1 MSQPAPD
8 ARGKAATDGDKMH
21 HNKRGALR
29 RVAALGMLA
38 AASALFLFSTGA
50 QAEDK
55 WPSRPI
61 TWVVPFAAGG
71 STDIVARTIGQE
83 VSKALGQPVV
93 VENRPGAAGA
103 VGAGYVARAKPDGYT
118 LFGGTIST
126 HAINASLY
134 KNLSYDPVR
143 DFEPVCLI
151 AYVPN
156 VLMVDAK
163 LPIHN
168 VKELIAYAKSHP
180 GLSFASS
187 GAGTSTHLAGELFA
201 DMIKVPMTHVPYKG
215 SPQAIQD
222 VAAGLVPFLF
232 DQLTAGDAMIKA
244 GKLRALAVTSPK
256 RSALAPNVPTMA
268 EAGVPGFE
276 MVSWQALYAPH
287 GTPKDVVQRLN
298 AEVVRALKQPAVQ
311 QRMTQQL
318 GMEVVGSSPA
328 ELAAFMGKEIPRWA
342 ELVKKSGATA
352 N

>member
-1 MSQPAPD
+1 MKQGIAA
-8 ARGKAATDGDKMH
+8 ARRSARTLAACVAFGL
-21 HNKRGALR
+21 GALG
-29 RVAALGMLA
+29 AP
-38 AASALFLFSTGA
+38 A
-50 QAEDK
+50 QAQDK

-83 VSKALGQPVV
+83 VSRALGQPVV

-103 VGAGYVARAKPDGYT
+103 VGAGYVARAKADGYT

-134 KNLSYDPVR
+134 KNLSYDPVK
-143 DFEPVCLI
+143 DFEPVSLVG
-151 AYVPN
+151 YVPN
-156 VLMVDAK
+156 VLMVNAE
-163 LPIHN
+163 LPVSN
-168 VKELIAYAKSHP
+168 VQELIAYAKKKN

-201 DMIKVPMTHVPYKG
+201 DLVHVPMTHVPYKG
-215 SPQAIQD
+215 SPQAVQD

-232 DQLTAGDAMIKA
+232 DQLTAGEAMIKA

-256 RSALAPNVPTMA
+256 RSALLPKVPTMA
-268 EAGVPGFE
+268 EAGVSGFE

-287 GTPKDVVQRLN
+287 GTPKEIVQRLN

-311 QRMTQQL
+311 QRLSQQL
-318 GMEVVGSSPA
+318 GMEIVGSTPA
-328 ELAAFMGKEIPRWA
+328 ELAGLMDKEIPRWA
-342 ELVKKSGATA
+342 ALVKKSGAKA
-352 N
+352 E

>member
-1 MSQPAPD
+1 MS
-8 ARGKAATDGDKMH
+8 
-21 HNKRGALR
+21 
-29 RVAALGMLA
+29 
-38 AASALFLFSTGA
+38 A
-50 QAEDK
+50 QAQDK

-83 VSKALGQPVV
+83 VSRALGQPVV

-103 VGAGYVARAKPDGYT
+103 VGAGYVARAKADGYT

-134 KNLSYDPVR
+134 KNLSYDPVK
-143 DFEPVCLI
+143 DFEPVSLVG
-151 AYVPN
+151 YVPN
-156 VLMVDAK
+156 VLMVNAE
-163 LPIHN
+163 LPVSN
-168 VKELIAYAKSHP
+168 VQELIAYAKKKN

-201 DMIKVPMTHVPYKG
+201 DLIHVPMTHVPYKG
-215 SPQAIQD
+215 SPQAVQD

-232 DQLTAGDAMIKA
+232 DQLTAGEAMIKA

-256 RSALAPNVPTMA
+256 RSALLPKVPTMA
-268 EAGVPGFE
+268 EAGVSGFE

-287 GTPKDVVQRLN
+287 GTPKDIVQRLN

-311 QRMTQQL
+311 QRLSQQL
-318 GMEVVGSSPA
+318 GMEIVGSTPA
-328 ELAAFMGKEIPRWA
+328 ELAALMDKEIPRWA
-342 ELVKKSGATA
+342 ALVKKSGAKA
-352 N
+352 E

>member
-1 MSQPAPD
+1 MQQGIAA
-8 ARGKAATDGDKMH
+8 AR
-21 HNKRGALR
+21 RGAR
-29 RVAALGMLA
+29 TLA
-38 AASALFLFSTGA
+38 ACVAFGIGALNAPVQA
-50 QAEDK
+50 QDK

-83 VSKALGQPVV
+83 VSRALGQPVV

-134 KNLSYDPVR
+134 KNLSYDPVK
-143 DFEPVCLI
+143 DFEPVSLVG
-151 AYVPN
+151 YVPN
-156 VLMVDAK
+156 VLMVNAE
-163 LPIHN
+163 LPVSN
-168 VKELIAYAKSHP
+168 VQELIAYAKKKN

-201 DMIKVPMTHVPYKG
+201 DLVHVPMTHVPYKG
-215 SPQAIQD
+215 SPQAVQD

-232 DQLTAGDAMIKA
+232 DQLTAGEAMIKA

-256 RSALAPNVPTMA
+256 RSALLPKVPTMA
-268 EAGVPGFE
+268 EAGVSGFE
-276 MVSWQALYAPH
+276 MVSWQALYAPR
-287 GTPKDVVQRLN
+287 GTPKEIVQRLN

-311 QRMTQQL
+311 QRLSQQL
-318 GMEVVGSSPA
+318 GMEIVGSTPA
-328 ELAAFMGKEIPRWA
+328 ELAGLMDKEIPRWA
-342 ELVKKSGATA
+342 ALVKKSGARVE
-352 N
+352 

>member
-1 MSQPAPD
+1 MNHS
-8 ARGKAATDGDKMH
+8 
-21 HNKRGALR
+21 KRSALR
-29 RVAALGMLA
+29 RAGAACALATLGTLGA
-38 AASALFLFSTGA
+38 FGGAA
-50 QAEDK
+50 QAQDK

-83 VSKALGQPVV
+83 ISKALGQPVV

-126 HAINASLY
+126 HAINPSLY
-134 KNLSYDPVR
+134 KNLSYDPVK
-143 DFEPVCLI
+143 DFEPISLI

-163 LPIHN
+163 LPVKN
-168 VKELIAYAKSHP
+168 VQELIAYARKQP
-180 GLSFASS
+180 GKLSFASS
-187 GAGTSTHLAGELFA
+187 GAGTSTHLAGELFSEL
-201 DMIKVPMTHVPYKG
+201 IKVPMTHVPYKG

-222 VAAGLVPFLF
+222 VASGLVPFLF

-244 GKLRALAVTSPK
+244 GRLRALAVTSPK
-256 RSALAPNVPTMA
+256 RSALAPGVPTMA

-287 GTPKDVVQRLN
+287 GTPKDIVQRLN

-328 ELAAFMGKEIPRWA
+328 ELATFMSKEIPRWA

-352 N
+352 D

>member
-1 MSQPAPD
+1 MTQRVSRA
-8 ARGKAATDGDKMH
+8 ARGVRA
-21 HNKRGALR
+21 
-29 RVAALGMLA
+29 LA
-38 AASALFLFSTGA
+38 ACLAFGIGAFATPA
-50 QAEDK
+50 QAQDK

-83 VSKALGQPVV
+83 ISRALGQPVV

-134 KNLSYDPVR
+134 KNLPYDPVK
-143 DFEPVCLI
+143 DFEPVSLI
-151 AYVPN
+151 GYVPN
-156 VLMVDAK
+156 VLMVNAA
-163 LPIHN
+163 LPVNN
-168 VKELIAYAKSHP
+168 VQELIAYAKQHN

-201 DMIKVPMTHVPYKG
+201 DLIHVPMTHVPYKG
-215 SPQAIQD
+215 SPQAVQD

-244 GKLRALAVTSPK
+244 GKLRPLAVTSPK
-256 RSALAPNVPTMA
+256 RSALLPKVPTMA
-268 EAGVPGFE
+268 EAGVSGFE
-276 MVSWQALYAPH
+276 MVSWQALYAPR

-311 QRMTQQL
+311 QRLTQQL
-318 GMEVVGSSPA
+318 GMEVVGSTPA
-328 ELAAFMGKEIPRWA
+328 ELTALMDREILRWA
-342 ELVKKSGATA
+342 ALVRKSGAHVE
-352 N
+352 

>member
-1 MSQPAPD
+1 MKQGIAA
-8 ARGKAATDGDKMH
+8 ARRSART
-21 HNKRGALR
+21 
-29 RVAALGMLA
+29 LA
-38 AASALFLFSTGA
+38 ACVVFGIGAMSA
-50 QAEDK
+50 QAQDK

-83 VSKALGQPVV
+83 VSRALGQPVV

-103 VGAGYVARAKPDGYT
+103 VGAGYVARAKADGYT

-134 KNLSYDPVR
+134 KNLSYDPVK
-143 DFEPVCLI
+143 DFEPVSLVG
-151 AYVPN
+151 YVPN
-156 VLMVDAK
+156 VLMVNAE
-163 LPIHN
+163 LPVSN
-168 VKELIAYAKSHP
+168 VQELIAYAKKKN

-201 DMIKVPMTHVPYKG
+201 DLIHVPMTHVPYKG
-215 SPQAIQD
+215 SPQAVQD

-232 DQLTAGDAMIKA
+232 DQLTAGEAMIKA

-256 RSALAPNVPTMA
+256 RSALLPKVPTMA
-268 EAGVPGFE
+268 EAGVSGFE

-287 GTPKDVVQRLN
+287 GTPKDIVQRLN

-311 QRMTQQL
+311 QRLSQQL
-318 GMEVVGSSPA
+318 GMEIVGSTPA
-328 ELAAFMGKEIPRWA
+328 ELAALMDKEIPRWA
-342 ELVKKSGATA
+342 ALVKKSGAKA
-352 N
+352 E